1 MIPEL
6 ESMWKE
12 KKEAEK
18 PDADDNFVPA
28 KEVEPTPKEDVLIS
42 IVL

>member
-1 MIPEL
+1 
-6 ESMWKE
+6 MWKE

-28 KEVEPTPKEDVLIS
+28 KEAKPLDPDKEELVIRVEL
-42 IVL
+42 